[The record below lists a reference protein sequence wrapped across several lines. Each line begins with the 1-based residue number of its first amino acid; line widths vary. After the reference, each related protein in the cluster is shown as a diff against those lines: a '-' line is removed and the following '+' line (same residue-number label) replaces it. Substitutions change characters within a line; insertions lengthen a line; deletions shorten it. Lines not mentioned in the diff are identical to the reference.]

1 MHPQPTSLG
10 RGLARRI
17 ARQQRE
23 AALLATPAE
32 SVDLDRLHLL
42 TQMEAISMPEASTRL
57 TDLIARQHARRQDVA
72 A

>member
-1 MHPQPTSLG
+1 MQTQPTPLG

-23 AALLATPAE
+23 AALRATPAE
-32 SVDLDRLHLL
+32 SVDLDRLHQL
-42 TQMEAISMPEASTRL
+42 TQVGAISMPDASRRL
-57 TDLIARQHARRQDVA
+57 TQVIADQHARRA